1 MQVDEYMYELTV
13 DSIHEIFKG
22 YGEVRKIAIFQK
34 NNQWQALV
42 QYPDHQVWHAATC
55 NTPYLVSVRG
65 ACVSALSMCSVSSS
79 WPRFLMHSESELW
92 LCDFEHEGVDI

>member
-1 MQVDEYMYELTV
+1 MTHLMQVDDYMYELTV

-42 QYPDHQVWHAATC
+42 QYPDHQARPHVLSITEC
-55 NTPYLVSVRG
+55 SSRMQRQQPVLTY
-65 ACVSALSMCSVSSS
+65 CVLLHLGSTVVHLEFVV
-79 WPRFLMHSESELW
+79 L
-92 LCDFEHEGVDI
+92 

>member
-1 MQVDEYMYELTV
+1 MVAQFVQILFLLQVDEYMYELTV

-42 QYPDHQVWHAATC
+42 QYPDHQVRCSHPQCA
-55 NTPYLVSVRG
+55 VF
-65 ACVSALSMCSVSSS
+65 CVLT
-79 WPRFLMHSESELW
+79 
-92 LCDFEHEGVDI
+92 

>member
-1 MQVDEYMYELTV
+1 MLQEALHKRRKIQLLPIDWDDRPANKDAVLLQVDEYMYELTV

-42 QYPDHQVWHAATC
+42 QYPDHQVWGQH
-55 NTPYLVSVRG
+55 LQ
-65 ACVSALSMCSVSSS
+65 
-79 WPRFLMHSESELW
+79 H
-92 LCDFEHEGVDI
+92 H

>member
-1 MQVDEYMYELTV
+1 MLLQVDEYMYELTV

-42 QYPDHQVWHAATC
+42 QYPDHQVWRQH
-55 NTPYLVSVRG
+55 PQ
-65 ACVSALSMCSVSSS
+65 
-79 WPRFLMHSESELW
+79 H
-92 LCDFEHEGVDI
+92 H

>member
-1 MQVDEYMYELTV
+1 MFWSVLQVDDYMYELTV

-42 QYPDHQVWHAATC
+42 QYPDHQVRCPTC
-55 NTPYLVSVRG
+55 QQSSAYHTIFCRP
-65 ACVSALSMCSVSSS
+65 ACADVCCCHVMV
-79 WPRFLMHSESELW
+79 
-92 LCDFEHEGVDI
+92 FET